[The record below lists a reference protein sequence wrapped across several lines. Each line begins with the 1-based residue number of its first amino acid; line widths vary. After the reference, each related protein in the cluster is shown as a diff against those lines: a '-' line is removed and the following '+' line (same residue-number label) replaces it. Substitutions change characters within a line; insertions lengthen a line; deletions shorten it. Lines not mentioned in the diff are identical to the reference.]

1 MGPGDRLRPYEC
13 LLSWVLFSPSLSLA
27 QAEAPAAEVAAS
39 TSGTTEGLSA
49 EELESGPATRTLHYT
64 APAIFVDLTLV
75 YGGIGLFALEEMQWG
90 GLPAATGEVGL
101 ALVPA
106 GLLLGGVLTHSIYGN
121 PEARLKSVG
130 LRLKH
135 VGLGGAM
142 GAGAGLGAGLV
153 TSGICGL
160 AAGGFCPLAL
170 GYGLVGGAGVGLVG
184 GLVRGMVLDY
194 KTLAR
199 KEIPLESASLRPT
212 LTVSVD
218 GDVRLGVV
226 GRF

>member
-1 MGPGDRLRPYEC
+1 MSLGDRLRFYEC
-13 LLSWVLFSPSLSLA
+13 LLFWALFSPSLALA
-27 QAEAPAAEVAAS
+27 QTEARPAEAAEPMS
-39 TSGTTEGLSA
+39 ETTEESTA
-49 EELESGPATRTLHYT
+49 EEIGPATRTLHYT
-64 APAIFVDLTLV
+64 APAIVVDLTLV
-75 YGGIGLFALEEMQWG
+75 YGGIGLFVLEEMQLDG
-90 GLPAATGEVGL
+90 VPAATGELGL

-121 PEARLKSVG
+121 PEARVKSVG

-135 VGLGGAM
+135 VGLGAAM

-153 TSGICGL
+153 TSGFCGL
-160 AAGGFCPLAL
+160 VGGGFCPLAL
-170 GYGLVGGAGVGLVG
+170 GYGLVGGAGAGLVG

-199 KEIPLESASLRPT
+199 KEVPIEAVSLRPT
-212 LTVSVD
+212 LAISSD
-218 GDVRLGVV
+218 GDVKLGVS